1 MSNTSAEFDVFA
13 TSVTSAD
20 FVMPTTEVLST
31 FETTLEITEPGE
43 LDISARHDII
53 ATEELST
60 FEDYNVCEICD
71 EFNASVEFG
80 TFETRE

>member
-1 MSNTSAEFDVFA
+1 VSNTSDEFDVLA

-20 FVMPTTEVLST
+20 FVMPTTEALST
-31 FETTLEITEPGE
+31 FETTLEITETGE
-43 LDISARHDII
+43 LDTSARHELI

-60 FEDYNVCEICD
+60 FDDYSVCAICD